1 MHSTSVG
8 AGVAPL
14 AIPGPEWVVA
24 EMPPGY
30 QNRVAEIQ
38 RLASD
43 LQEMGQFGSLLY
55 QVGPELG
62 ESVRRVFAAMK
73 FEADTM
79 KEPVSS
85 GIAVRLDAH
94 RRLLLIPSAATDAIQ
109 KKSPELA
116 KVFQVLHEVADEGT
130 DRVALITNADPGT
143 RPADRAAAITPDALA
158 FLVRMGASHLQASTL
173 FEMWKLS
180 LTDAAHARGQVD
192 RLYRQAPGTFE
203 LSASL

>member
-1 MHSTSVG
+1 M
-8 AGVAPL
+8 

-24 EMPPGY
+24 EMPAGY

-38 RLASD
+38 RLMSD
-43 LQEMGQFGSLLY
+43 LQEMGHFGSLLY

-62 ESVRRVFAAMK
+62 EAVRRVFAAMK

-79 KEPVSS
+79 TEPVSS
-85 GIAVRLDAH
+85 AIAVRLDAR

-109 KKSPELA
+109 KKGPELA

-143 RPADRAAAITPDALA
+143 RPADRAAAITPEALA
-158 FLVRMGASHLQASTL
+158 FLVRMGASHLEASTL
-173 FEMWKLS
+173 FALWKVS
-180 LTDAAHARGQVD
+180 LTDAAHARAQVD
-192 RLYRQAPGTFE
+192 RLYGQAAGTFQ
-203 LSASL
+203 LSASQVR